1 MTVTF
6 IQSFFQKMCFMA
18 SALVVASLCLSG
30 QAVGAS
36 DKPWDYDNNIYS
48 EPLDESIEYGGGNQ
62 ELLNKYTQ
70 WDVCSRM
77 APSTYRMALT
87 VKVVKENQGNLDEIR
102 QLFEDEWPINEGYF
116 RDVINKKKIELAF
129 KMADLSKWEESNKE
143 SPITQ
148 AAWDWCIAQ
157 DPEDFEELS

>member
-6 IQSFFQKMCFMA
+6 IQSFFAKTCFMA

-36 DKPWDYDNNIYS
+36 DKPWDYDNNIYR
-48 EPLDESIEYGGGNQ
+48 EQIQTGEGTNG
-62 ELLNKYTQ
+62 ELINKKKQ
-70 WDVCSRM
+70 WDACSDM

-102 QLFEDEWPINEGYF
+102 ELFEDEYPINEGYF
-116 RDVINKKKIELAF
+116 QDVINKKKIELAF
-129 KMADLSKWEESNKE
+129 EMANLSKWEESNKE

-157 DPEDFEELS
+157 DPENFEEL

>member
-6 IQSFFQKMCFMA
+6 IQSFFAKTCFMA
-18 SALVVASLCLSG
+18 CALVVASLCLSG

-48 EPLDESIEYGGGNQ
+48 EPLDESIENGGGNQ

-77 APSTYRMALT
+77 APSTDRMAFT
-87 VKVVKENQGNLDEIR
+87 VKVVKESQSSLDELR
-102 QLFEDEWPINEGYF
+102 ELFEDEWPINEGYF

-129 KMADLSKWEESNKE
+129 EMAELTNDEETSDE
-143 SPITQ
+143 SVVTQ

-157 DPEDFEELS
+157 DPENFEELS